1 MLLITDDQVNQS
13 LSVRDCVDAMEDSF
27 RDLSE
32 GSANDTPRERM
43 FVGAAND
50 PKLYSLGRQCGA
62 IQRSKVAAL
71 RVMSNRRAEVRG
83 PKDNHF
89 ILLFS
94 TETGQLLALI
104 QGFTLSGLRL
114 GATTACRRNTWR
126 LNTSWKWEFW
136 HRQTGAG
143 QLQRGSPL

>member
-1 MLLITDDQVNQS
+1 MLLITDEQVNAS
-13 LSVRDCVDAMEDSF
+13 LSVLDCVATMEDAF
-27 RDLSE
+27 RALSE
-32 GSANDTPRERM
+32 GAATDTPRERM
-43 FVGAAND
+43 FVGADND

-62 IQRSKVAAL
+62 LQRPKVAAL
-71 RVMSNRRAEVRG
+71 RVMSNRRAEVRA

-114 GATTACRRNTWR
+114 GATTAVAAYTANRSIW
-126 LNTSWKWEFW
+126 L
-136 HRQTGAG
+136 
-143 QLQRGSPL
+143 GSLIVGG